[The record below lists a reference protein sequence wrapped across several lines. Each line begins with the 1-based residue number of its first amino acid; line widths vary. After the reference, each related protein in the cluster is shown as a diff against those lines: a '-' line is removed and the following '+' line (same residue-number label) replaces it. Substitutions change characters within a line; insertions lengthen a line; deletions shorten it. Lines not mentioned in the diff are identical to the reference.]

1 MTSSGEPPRLGVGKL
16 TLLPAVITLAV
27 TLLRLAGELAQW
39 SKTFF
44 NPESGGAGSIV
55 GIVWLVPA
63 FGVYFALKLTAK
75 ADYPPQRGSALALA
89 GLGFLLLTAGF
100 AVFQKFL
107 TTLTGLEVFFKVQLA
122 YAYAARLPVA
132 AVMAVATRASWVSH
146 YSAVVP
152 GESRLETFMLFGFF
166 PQLVW
171 WVSFTIIVGSLFG
184 TLAAAIAGHLRSPEQ
199 VARHQS

>member
-1 MTSSGEPPRLGVGKL
+1 LRNERFRFEARMTSSGEPARLGIGRLILFPGV
-16 TLLPAVITLAV
+16 VTLAV

-44 NPESGGAGSIV
+44 NPEQGGAGSVV

-107 TTLTGLEVFFKVQLA
+107 TTLTGLEVMWTC
-122 YAYAARLPVA
+122 AASGA
-132 AVMAVATRASWVSH
+132 ALQWPAWKSFLRYNSRTLTPRACRW
-146 YSAVVP
+146 P
-152 GESRLETFMLFGFF
+152 R
-166 PQLVW
+166 
-171 WVSFTIIVGSLFG
+171 
-184 TLAAAIAGHLRSPEQ
+184 
-199 VARHQS
+199 

>member
-107 TTLTGLEVFFKVQLA
+107 TTLTGLEVMWTC
-122 YAYAARLPVA
+122 AASGA
-132 AVMAVATRASWVSH
+132 ALQWPAWKSFLRYNSRTLTPRACRW
-146 YSAVVP
+146 P
-152 GESRLETFMLFGFF
+152 R
-166 PQLVW
+166 
-171 WVSFTIIVGSLFG
+171 
-184 TLAAAIAGHLRSPEQ
+184 
-199 VARHQS
+199 